1 MCSETKESKK
11 TKHIQFILLPR
22 YKMFWGHWTWQT
34 SIRIILSSANFTTN
48 LLLLPLNW
56 HPPSKRPLWKPSKGI
71 QGASPTDTYPA
82 RYDLPRHNNEAHSNG
97 PDCSEN
103 CWRIETKLG
112 NLKNTWVF
120 PRCSAIFRLF
130 FSVPVL
136 NMLKTTYT
144 LLPSRPIHY
153 GKHVGIGHCE
163 TNKFQYVLGEFRI
176 LLAPS

>member
-130 FSVPVL
+130 FFCSRVEYAKNNLYFVAIQAHSL
-136 NMLKTTYT
+136 WETRWNWT
-144 LLPSRPIHY
+144 LWNQQVSICF
-153 GKHVGIGHCE
+153 GGI
-163 TNKFQYVLGEFRI
+163 
-176 LLAPS
+176 